1 MYLKIQKLVKIII
14 IKRRVKVP
22 LLIVFEE
29 NNKDTRVFK
38 TSSVFILFYVISVC
52 IMWKIFYMTLS
63 IRVWQ
68 YCLCTRWYT
77 ATDWLWSNPPTAL
90 VFENDSELNPQTDG
104 LTGQQQR
111 PRPRHAHTPNN
122 TVEYL
127 WSAKTEGSWPAPRN
141 TVVTV
146 FARGVKIFLN
156 IFSET
161 TKRMRRATQWDNA
174 AAVTLLYS
182 VTEYFIIK

>member
-38 TSSVFILFYVISVC
+38 TSSVFILFYVISLC

-90 VFENDSELNPQTDG
+90 VFENDSELNPQTDTHRQTDWRGSSSVHVHVTHTRQTTQSNSCGQRKLKVPG
-104 LTGQQQR
+104 LLQGTLSSQ
-111 PRPRHAHTPNN
+111 
-122 TVEYL
+122 YSL
-127 WSAKTEGSWPAPRN
+127 
-141 TVVTV
+141 
-146 FARGVKIFLN
+146 
-156 IFSET
+156 
-161 TKRMRRATQWDNA
+161 
-174 AAVTLLYS
+174 AV
-182 VTEYFIIK
+182 

>member
-22 LLIVFEE
+22 LLIVFQE

-38 TSSVFILFYVISVC
+38 TSSVFILFYVISLC

-90 VFENDSELNPQTDG
+90 VFENDSELNPHTHTQTDWRGSSSVHVHVTHTRQTTQSNICGQRKLKVPG
-104 LTGQQQR
+104 LLQGTLSSQ
-111 PRPRHAHTPNN
+111 
-122 TVEYL
+122 YSL
-127 WSAKTEGSWPAPRN
+127 
-141 TVVTV
+141 
-146 FARGVKIFLN
+146 
-156 IFSET
+156 
-161 TKRMRRATQWDNA
+161 
-174 AAVTLLYS
+174 AV
-182 VTEYFIIK
+182 